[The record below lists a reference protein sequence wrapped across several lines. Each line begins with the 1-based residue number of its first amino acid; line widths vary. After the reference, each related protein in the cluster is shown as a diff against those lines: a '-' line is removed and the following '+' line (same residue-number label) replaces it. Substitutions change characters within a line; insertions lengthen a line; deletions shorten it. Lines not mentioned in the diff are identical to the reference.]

1 MTTVTRGAP
10 PDVHRAPTLT
20 ASHLAQLRGA
30 LEQQRAFRLCQ
41 LTELQRAAWLGYP
54 NEVDRQI
61 GQSLTSGA
69 RAALHDVLAAL
80 HRMDEGAYG
89 CCGNCGAPLAVER
102 LEVLPQAPLCMPC
115 QRAEETAPRVAAS
128 TRLGGREH
136 PDAGRPR

>member
-1 MTTVTRGAP
+1 MTTITG
-10 PDVHRAPTLT
+10 PTLT
-20 ASHLAQLRGA
+20 ASHRAQLREA
-30 LEQQRAFRLCQ
+30 LEQQRAFRIDQ

-61 GQSLTSGA
+61 GQSLTAGA

-80 HRMDEGAYG
+80 RRMDEGGYG
-89 CCGNCGAPLAVER
+89 SCENCGAPLAAEQ

-115 QRAEETAPRVAAS
+115 QRGMACQRAEETASRAAAS